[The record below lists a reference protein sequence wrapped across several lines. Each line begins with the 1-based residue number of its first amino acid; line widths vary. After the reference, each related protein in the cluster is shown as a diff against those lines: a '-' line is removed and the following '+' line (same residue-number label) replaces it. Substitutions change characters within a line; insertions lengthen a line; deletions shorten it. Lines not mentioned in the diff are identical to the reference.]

1 MFTVVLR
8 RGRTVSKWVKKD
20 ESTARAIFNVAAI
33 AARNNGGYVKLV
45 KGLRTIDRYSN

>member
-1 MFTVVLR
+1 MFTVILR
-8 RGRTVSKWVKKD
+8 RGRSVSKWSRRD
-20 ESTARAIFNVAAI
+20 ESTARAIFKVATV